1 MNNDKVLNKS
11 LSIRISTNGLSFC
24 TYSPDENKAFEYKK
38 IDVQPT
44 ISLAANLK
52 DALMKEPELK
62 ENYQRV
68 NVMVVTPHTTCV
80 PVEDFKPEDVETIYE
95 FNFPDSENTHVS
107 YNVLNRWGIAV
118 IFGVSKNIH
127 QLLID
132 DFPQARFYASLSTII
147 EHIGNKEKTSR
158 KNKMYAYVLEH
169 ELTLYAFSNGT
180 MRCFNTFQINSI
192 DDCVYYI
199 LNMMQQLD
207 FSQVDDSLLIV
218 GNTGK
223 EKDLHSKARSF
234 VKDVSIIDCKEEFRN
249 SITGGEASIP
259 YDLQTL
265 LICGF

>member
-80 PVEDFKPEDVETIYE
+80 PIEDFKPEDVETIYE

-118 IFGVSKNIH
+118 IFGISKNIH
-127 QLLID
+127 QLLKD

-223 EKDLHSKARSF
+223 EKDLHSKVRSF